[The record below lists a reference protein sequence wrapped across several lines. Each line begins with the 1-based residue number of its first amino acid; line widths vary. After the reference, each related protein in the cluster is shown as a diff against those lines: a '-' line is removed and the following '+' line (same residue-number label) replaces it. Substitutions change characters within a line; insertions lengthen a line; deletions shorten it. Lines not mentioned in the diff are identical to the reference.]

1 MSQENVEIVKTKI
14 DAYNRGDW
22 DAFVFKDAA
31 PGFEVDFSR
40 SDGPLAGVFGLDQIR
55 RFVEEFNETWES
67 ARIEPHEFIEAG
79 DLVVMPGTLHV
90 KGRDGIEVVSRGA
103 FVWTI
108 RNGAVERMVMYQSRQ
123 DALESVGLSEQ
134 DAHADS

>member
-1 MSQENVEIVKTKI
+1 MEIVKAKI

-79 DLVVMPGTLHV
+79 DLVVVPSTMHG
-90 KGRDGIEVVSRGA
+90 KGRGGIEVVAGIT

-108 RNGAVERMVMYQSRQ
+108 RNGAVERVTMYQERQ
-123 DALESVGLSEQ
+123 DALEDLGLSEQ
-134 DAHADS
+134 GAHADS